1 MIESYKINMQRTTKR
16 VLLVTGIISGVI
28 GITETIPAGLQN
40 NISLLVL
47 SGFLVVLGV
56 ILIAIGFN
64 D

>member
-1 MIESYKINMQRTTKR
+1 MQRTTKR